1 MLPSKLKNLTTP
13 VYTESIVSV
22 EDIVPLKISPSNGTF
37 ISATNL
43 LNFYFKNMIRWMY
56 HSFVNILSF
65 L

>member
-43 LNFYFKNMIRWMY
+43 LNFYFKNMIR
-56 HSFVNILSF
+56 
-65 L
+65 